1 MRFRT
6 RSAAI
11 ALIAVGLGLPQG
23 AAAAEN
29 TEEIREL
36 RQKID
41 ELRDRLDELEDKQ
54 TQTEEKVE
62 ETREDAVLSE
72 GSEPGRFR
80 LPGTDTELEISGYAK
95 ADFIYDTQESVG
107 DLFITENLDTGSA
120 NDEARFRAH
129 ARQSRLSV
137 KTYTPTDWGE
147 LTTHLEGDFFGN
159 GGNEVFSNSV
169 SFRLRHAAVTIGG
182 LRAGQYWTNFM
193 PIESYPLTVDFQGPA
208 GIPFIRQAQLRYT
221 HDISEQWSV
230 SGSLENSEFSGR
242 NASGTIGETT
252 GENDFGIN
260 AGLDQAPD
268 ITAATTYS
276 DDWGLVKLAGVGR
289 YLGSPNDQG
298 DDAFG
303 WGVNLSGNT
312 EPWQGGVLRASLTYG
327 DGVGRYILN
336 GFSQDAFV
344 DTQGDVEP
352 IESYGTTVQIGHNI
366 TEDVQAL
373 LAYGRFESLDT
384 FAPGDLDN
392 TNSVHATVFWS
403 PIDYLTFGSEVIW
416 GNRENADGSSDDNI
430 RLQQSVQV
438 SF

>member
-6 RSAAI
+6 CSAVV
-11 ALIAVGLGLPQG
+11 ALIALGMGVPHG
-23 AAAAEN
+23 VAAAEN
-29 TEEIREL
+29 TDEIREL
-36 RQKID
+36 RQKI
-41 ELRDRLDELEDKQ
+41 EEMRDRLDQLEDKQ
-54 TQTEEKVE
+54 TETEEKVE
-62 ETREDAVLSE
+62 KTREDAVLSE

-80 LPGTDTELEISGYAK
+80 LPGTDTELEISGYVK

-107 DLFITENLDTGSA
+107 DLFITESLNGDG
-120 NDEARFRAH
+120 DARFRAH

-147 LTTHLEGDFFGN
+147 LTTHIEGDFFGVDA
-159 GGNEVFSNSV
+159 GTETFSNSAD
-169 SFRLRHAAVTIGG
+169 FRLRHAAITIGG

-221 HDISEQWSV
+221 HDISDQWSV
-230 SGSLENSEFSGR
+230 SGSIENSEFSGR
-242 NASGTIGETT
+242 NATDSFSESTT
-252 GENDFGIN
+252 GDNEFGIN
-260 AGLDQAPD
+260 AGLDKAPD
-268 ITAATTYS
+268 VTAATTYS

-289 YLGSPNDQG
+289 YLGSPNNQG

-312 EPWQGGVLRASLTYG
+312 EPWQDGVLRASLTYG

-336 GFSQDAFV
+336 GFGQDGFV
-344 DTQGDVEP
+344 DAQGDVEP

-373 LAYGRFESLDT
+373 LAYGRFEALDT

-392 TNSVHATVFWS
+392 TNSVHATVFWN

-416 GNRENADGSSDDNI
+416 GNRENADGSSNDNI

-438 SF
+438 TF